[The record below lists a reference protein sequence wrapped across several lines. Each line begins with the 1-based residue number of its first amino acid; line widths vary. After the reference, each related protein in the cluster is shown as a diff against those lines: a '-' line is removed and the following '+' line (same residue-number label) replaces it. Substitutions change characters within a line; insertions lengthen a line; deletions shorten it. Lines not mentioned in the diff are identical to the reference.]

1 MSTRGSSGCEAD
13 GLLQKPQGWTVSVG
27 DVLLT
32 PLVPGR
38 VVLLMSGCAD
48 TRSLELMFAAMPVP
62 RDEFSNDLMGLRVQ
76 ETSP

>member
-1 MSTRGSSGCEAD
+1 MSTQGSSGCEAV

-32 PLVPGR
+32 PLVPSR

-48 TRSLELMFAAMPVP
+48 TRSLELMFAAMSPVVF
-62 RDEFSNDLMGLRVQ
+62 RSREMSLIM
-76 ETSP
+76 T

>member
-1 MSTRGSSGCEAD
+1 MSTQGSSGCEAD

-32 PLVPGR
+32 PLVPSR

-48 TRSLELMFAAMPVP
+48 TRSLELMFAAMSPVAF
-62 RDEFSNDLMGLRVQ
+62 RSREMSLIM
-76 ETSP
+76 T

>member
-48 TRSLELMFAAMPVP
+48 TRSLELMFAAMSPVAF
-62 RDEFSNDLMGLRVQ
+62 RSREMSLIM
-76 ETSP
+76 T